1 MVLVR
6 VLLVRCYVVWFVV
19 ICRFTCV
26 QVLVVLFTSPG
37 LSISLVVVFGT
48 DKSGCGKL
56 ERSRVNGESQR
67 DLRQQKGDREMRAR
81 FSRAASMLCRLI
93 VLCLSRVLR
102 LYLC

>member
-1 MVLVR
+1 MLVTVFGIHLVRSTPWGYRLLVMVLVR

-56 ERSRVNGESQR
+56 ERSRV
-67 DLRQQKGDREMRAR
+67 KW
-81 FSRAASMLCRLI
+81 
-93 VLCLSRVLR
+93 
-102 LYLC
+102 